1 MASIRKRGKGY
12 QVTVSNGRKPDGTQI
27 VETATFIPDPDK
39 TEKQNQKALEVFAMK
54 FEDQVKS
61 GTYLDGEKI
70 TFDEFSKRYLEEY
83 AVQHLDPNTLS
94 QYKTMLRLHI
104 IPAIGQ
110 LKMSKVQPV
119 NLNRL
124 YNQLLVERK
133 DGKEGGYSIKTI
145 KHVNTA
151 ISAIFTLAVKWN
163 VVNDNPCRRVT
174 PPTCRKEKKI
184 KYFTLEQAEAFLK
197 ALDSVFEVRINGHTR
212 VDDTGKSYT
221 VSDYTERRK
230 IPTQYRVFFNLALF
244 CGARRG
250 ELIAL
255 QWSDFDFT
263 RNTLSIT
270 KSTSQI
276 NGKAVTKETKTESSN
291 RIISVPASVME
302 MVKAYRKEYLQLKLR
317 LGDAWEGDNFVFIQ
331 WNGLQMHPSTPYGEF
346 KKIIRWYND
355 SVEKEDEK
363 LPDIPLHGLR
373 HTSATLLISQ
383 NVDVRTV
390 GGRLG
395 HAQTST
401 TMNIYSHFLKRA
413 DEAASDALENLL
425 SVKPKSTENESEKTL
440 VKC

>member
-12 QVTVSNGRKPDGTQI
+12 QITVSNGRKSDGSQI
-27 VETATFIPDPDK
+27 VETTTFIPDPNK
-39 TEKQNQKALEVFAMK
+39 TEKQNQKALEVFAIK
-54 FEDQVKS
+54 FEEQVRN
-61 GTYLDGEKI
+61 GTYLDGEKV
-70 TFDEFSKRYLEEY
+70 TFAEFSKRYLEEY
-83 AVQHLDPNTLS
+83 ALQHLDPNTLN

-104 IPAIGQ
+104 NPAIGQ
-110 LKMSKVQPV
+110 LKMAKVQPA

-124 YNQLLVERK
+124 YNQLLTERK
-133 DGKEGGYSIKTI
+133 DGKEGGYSHKTI
-145 KHVNTA
+145 RHVHTA
-151 ISAIFTLAVKWN
+151 ISAVMTIAMQWN
-163 VVNDNPCRRVT
+163 VIKENPCRRVT
-174 PPTCRKEKKI
+174 PPTSRKEKKI
-184 KYFTLEQAEAFLK
+184 KYFTLEQAEAFLQ
-197 ALDSVFEVRINGHTR
+197 ALDGVFEVRINGHTR
-212 VDDTGKSYT
+212 IDDTGKSYT

-230 IPTQYRVFFNLALF
+230 VPTQYRVFFNLALF

-276 NGKAVTKETKTESSN
+276 NGKSTTKETKTESSN

-302 MVKAYRKEYLQLKLR
+302 MVKAYRKEYLQLQLR

-331 WNGLQMHPSTPYGEF
+331 WNGRQMYPSTPYTEF

-355 SVEKEDEK
+355 SVEKEEDK

-395 HAQTST
+395 HAQAST

-425 SVKPKSTENESEKTL
+425 LPKEEAPKL
-440 VKC
+440 ARKKC